1 MGAPPQRQGG
11 SGPTPKCG
19 RTVTSPAV
27 RKGGKSHF
35 AEESLTAHL
44 SQVIR
49 ANASVTRPVGGVRPR
64 GDVTKLY
71 LPRGRAPRP
80 QCNRG
85 EHRTNPN
92 GGVSYRTPA
101 RPPRT
106 TTGSPRNGHRG
117 GAHGDVTAE
126 CPGTEGHGGSD
137 RVRPLLQGGASEPLV
152 DGTVPPRRAAGVAAG
167 LLARVAEDTA
177 RCLHSVS
184 VPERRVYFPKGA
196 HRRPLPSPGR
206 RCWCLRFSALHGPCP
221 LQLWSREGEKTCVCC
236 QGCDCPPHS
245 TAGTSGDTAPGKF
258 IALKP
263 VLAPPESRAR
273 ESAQPA
279 S

>member
-49 ANASVTRPVGGVRPR
+49 ANAFVTHPVGGVRPR

-80 QCNRG
+80 QCDRG

-137 RVRPLLQGGASEPLV
+137 RVRPLLRGGASEPLV
-152 DGTVPPRRAAGVAAG
+152 DGTVPPPPSGRAHGAGGGGHRALSSQRFCPGKAS
-167 LLARVAEDTA
+167 LL
-177 RCLHSVS
+177 
-184 VPERRVYFPKGA
+184 PEG
-196 HRRPLPSPGR
+196 
-206 RCWCLRFSALHGPCP
+206 
-221 LQLWSREGEKTCVCC
+221 
-236 QGCDCPPHS
+236 
-245 TAGTSGDTAPGKF
+245 GTSPATTFP
-258 IALKP
+258 
-263 VLAPPESRAR
+263 
-273 ESAQPA
+273 QPLLVFKA
-279 S
+279 